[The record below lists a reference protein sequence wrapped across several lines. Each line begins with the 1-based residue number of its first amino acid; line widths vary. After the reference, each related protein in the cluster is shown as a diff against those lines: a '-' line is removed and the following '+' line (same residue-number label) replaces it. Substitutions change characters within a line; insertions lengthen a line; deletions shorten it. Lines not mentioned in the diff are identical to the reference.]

1 MQFARQFG
9 LVMFV
14 LATLLPAG
22 DVLAA
27 QDRGNSQFAHDA
39 HKKDKKDKN
48 DKNVIGTTSTP
59 GTTSPNGPVSV
70 PEPGTIV
77 LLGAAAGV
85 VGVRKLRQDR
95 RAKTA

>member
-1 MQFARQFG
+1 MQFTSQVG

-27 QDRGNSQFAHDA
+27 PDRGNSQYAHEA
-39 HKKDKKDKN
+39 HKKDKNNKN
-48 DKNVIGTTSTP
+48 DKNVIVTTS
-59 GTTSPNGPVSV
+59 TTSPNGPVSV
-70 PEPGTIV
+70 PEPATIV

-95 RAKTA
+95 RAKIA